1 MIKTILFSIILVV
14 NIITL
19 IFQLASMGKWVYFD
33 FLWFLP
39 LLCPLISII
48 NLIFLLYWIIRA
60 KWPFLLVL
68 FVFFITL
75 DQWGLLLQLPDG
87 EQNSQEGLTVMSYN
101 VRLFNQFNWID
112 DQQIPEKIQAQI
124 NSMDPDVVCL
134 QEYSVEL
141 SPGFSNYPYQ
151 YFESTV
157 TNGNLGN
164 IILSKAP
171 ILESGKV
178 EFENSNSGGIYT
190 DIAIENRRFRFFSIH
205 FESLSAKF
213 KENITDWHYNFN
225 ELKELKKILEI
236 QKKQVE
242 LIDSV
247 AQSTPYPV
255 VFCMDLNNNAF
266 SDSYRQLI
274 RNRKD
279 AFVQQGTGI
288 GTTYNGLIFPMRI
301 DFIIVSESVE
311 VLDFRTSKVNLSDHR
326 PIVAVLAN

>member
-1 MIKTILFSIILVV
+1 MIKRILFSMILMV

-19 IFQLASMGKWVYFD
+19 IFQLASMGKWIHFD
-33 FLWFLP
+33 FLWFSP

-60 KWPFLLVL
+60 KWPFLLFL
-68 FVFFITL
+68 FVFFFTL
-75 DQWGLLLQLPDG
+75 DKWSLLLQLPDG
-87 EQNSQEGLTVMSYN
+87 EPNNQEGLKVMSYN

-141 SPGFSNYPYQ
+141 APDFSNYPHQ

-178 EFENSNSGGIYT
+178 EFENSNSGGVFA
-190 DIAIENRRFRFFSIH
+190 DIEIENRRFRFFSVH
-205 FESLSAKF
+205 FESLSANF
-213 KENITDWHYNFN
+213 KETITDWQSHFN
-225 ELKELKKILEI
+225 EFKELKKVLEI
-236 QKKQVE
+236 QNKQVE

-247 AQSTPYPV
+247 ARSTQYPV
-255 VFCMDLNNNAF
+255 ILCMDLNNNAF
-266 SDSYRQLI
+266 SDSYQQLTQ
-274 RNRKD
+274 NRKD
-279 AFVQQGTGI
+279 AFVQQGIGI

-301 DFIIVSESVE
+301 DFIIVSESID
-311 VLDFRTSKVNLSDHR
+311 VLDFRTSKVKLSDHR
-326 PIVAVLAN
+326 PIMAVLAN